1 MDRSSSAGLIGAAVF
16 AARSFQPNLLTRR
29 TVDQAIITGVTS
41 STAYGVFSAG
51 DAILDA
57 IASRLSRSETPPAW
71 ARLAVAAAV
80 GAAGAGAA
88 AALAWREHEDP
99 RRAAGRLAG
108 QSAAAISAASA
119 IATITR
125 GVRPSS
131 NAPATVVA
139 ASLASVASYVLARP
153 WQARPGS
160 LLDSDLPGSVE
171 FNGQYFF
178 EDTVRQVS
186 PAKTLGIAAGV
197 AAATY
202 GVARAESR
210 ITQAVSDVAT
220 RIVGGEPED
229 HRMLGRM
236 ANAAINIGAV
246 WFAVTR
252 VSGLLSKGG
261 GSIEPAYAEPPEP
274 AEITGSPASALPWHL
289 MTREGAR
296 WLAATLPPAAINEVM
311 GTSDAMQPIRV
322 YASLDVADTDEHRAK
337 ILLREIDRTKALER
351 KHFALFSPTGSG
363 YVNYVANETFEYL
376 TGGNCASAAIQ
387 YSVLPSALSLNR
399 VTTGTAQTAMVMHGI
414 VERLLAMPKA
424 KRPRLFLFG
433 ESLGSQVSEEMFAG
447 TGILGLAGMG
457 IDAAVWIGTP
467 SATRWRKE
475 LWGQRSI
482 ADPPGIGP
490 GAAYLP
496 RNIDD
501 WRRLPEA
508 ERRQV
513 RYLLLQNGDDPIP
526 KFWAPLAWRKP
537 DWLGP
542 QDIRPI
548 GSPRG
553 THWVAGMS
561 FLTTFFDMQNALSPT
576 PGTFSEG
583 GHDYRYVLP
592 EAISQTWRL
601 PVTSEQMERM
611 NAALRARELAWE
623 LLRDWTDAES
633 KPVADQA
640 KAKAKVLANASRYAG
655 TVVDEQGLKAL
666 IDAGLH
672 HR

>member
-1 MDRSSSAGLIGAAVF
+1 MDRSSAAGLIGAAVVT
-16 AARSFQPNLLTRR
+16 ARSFQPNLLTRR
-29 TVDQAIITGVTS
+29 TVDQAVITGVTS
-41 STAYGVFSAG
+41 ATSYGVFSAG
-51 DAILDA
+51 DALLDA
-57 IASRLSRSETPPAW
+57 VAARLTRSESGSTLG
-71 ARLAVAAAV
+71 RLAVALAV

-88 AALAWREHEDP
+88 SRLAWREHEEP
-99 RRAAGRLAG
+99 RRAAARLAA
-108 QSAAAISAASA
+108 QTAVAVSAASA
-119 IATITR
+119 LSTLAR
-125 GVRPSS
+125 GVRPSA
-131 NAPATVVA
+131 NAPVTVAVA
-139 ASLASVASYVLARP
+139 AAASVASYALARP

-197 AAATY
+197 GAATY
-202 GVARAESR
+202 GIARAESR
-210 ITQAVSDVAT
+210 ITDLVSRTAT
-220 RIVGGEPED
+220 TLVGGEAED

-252 VSGLLSKGG
+252 VSGMLSKGG
-261 GSIEPAYAEPPEP
+261 GSIEPAYAEPPQAP
-274 AEITGSPASALPWHL
+274 EITGSPASGLPWHL

-296 WLAATLPPAAINEVM
+296 WLAATLPPAAIDEVM
-311 GTSDAMQPIRV
+311 GTSTAMQPIRV
-322 YASLDVADTDEHRAK
+322 YASLDVADSDEHRAQ
-337 ILLREIDRTKALER
+337 ILLAEIDRTRALER

-376 TGGNCASAAIQ
+376 TGGDCASAAIQ

-414 VERLLAMPKA
+414 VERLMAMPKA
-424 KRPRLFLFG
+424 KRPRIFLFG
-433 ESLGSQVSEEMFAG
+433 ESLGSQVCEEMFAG
-447 TGILGLAGMG
+447 TGILGLAGTG
-457 IDAAVWIGTP
+457 VEAALFIGTP

-475 LWGQRSI
+475 LWGDRTI
-482 ADPPGIGP
+482 AEPPQVGP
-490 GAAYLP
+490 GAVYLP
-496 RNIDD
+496 RSISD
-501 WRRLPEA
+501 WRNLAA
-508 ERRQV
+508 EERAKV

-542 QDIRPI
+542 EHTRPI

-553 THWVAGMS
+553 THWIAGMS

-601 PVTSEQMERM
+601 PATPDQMERM

-623 LLRDWTDAES
+623 LLRDWTEAES
-633 KPVADQA
+633 KPVAEQPKA
-640 KAKAKVLANASRYAG
+640 KAKALANASRYNG
-655 TVVDEQGLKAL
+655 TEVDEAGLQAL
-666 IDAGLH
+666 IQAGLH
-672 HR
+672 YR

>member
-1 MDRSSSAGLIGAAVF
+1 MDRSSAAGLIGAAAL
-16 AARSFQPNLLTRR
+16 AARTFQPNLLTRR

-41 STAYGVFSAG
+41 ATAYGLFSAG
-51 DAILDA
+51 DAVLDA
-57 IASRLSRSETPPAW
+57 VAARLSRSETGSTFG
-71 ARLAVAAAV
+71 RLAVALAV
-80 GAAGAGAA
+80 GAAGAGVASR
-88 AALAWREHEDP
+88 LTWKEHESP
-99 RRAAGRLAG
+99 RRAAGRLAA
-108 QSAAAISAASA
+108 QSAVAVSAASA
-119 IATITR
+119 LSTAAR
-125 GVRPSS
+125 GVRPSA
-131 NAPATVVA
+131 NAPATVVVAALASA
-139 ASLASVASYVLARP
+139 ASYALAKP

-171 FNGQYFF
+171 FGGRYFF

-197 AAATY
+197 AAVTY

-210 ITQAVSDVAT
+210 VTDLVSRTAT
-220 RIVGGEPED
+220 RVVGGEAED

-236 ANAAINIGAV
+236 ANAAINVGAV

-261 GSIEPAYAEPPEP
+261 GAIEPAYADPPQAP
-274 AEITGSPASALPWHL
+274 EITGSAASGLPWHL

-296 WLAATLPPAAINEVM
+296 WLAATVPPAEINEVM
-311 GTSDAMQPIRV
+311 GISDAMQPIRV
-322 YASLDVADTDEHRAK
+322 YASLDVADNDEHRAQ
-337 ILLREIDRTKALER
+337 LLLAEIDRTRALER

-363 YVNYVANETFEYL
+363 YVNYVANESFEFL
-376 TGGNCASAAIQ
+376 TGGDCASAAIQ

-399 VTTGTAQTAMVMHGI
+399 VTTGTAQTAMVLHGI
-414 VERLLAMPKA
+414 VERLLAMPKT

-447 TGILGLAGMG
+447 TGILGLAGTG

-475 LWGQRSI
+475 LWGDRTI
-482 ADPPGIGP
+482 ADAPEVGP

-496 RNIDD
+496 RSISD
-501 WRRLPEA
+501 WRALPA
-508 ERRQV
+508 DERAKV

-542 QDIRPI
+542 EDTRPI

-576 PGTFSEG
+576 PGIFSEG
-583 GHDYRYVLP
+583 GHDYRQVLP
-592 EAISQTWRL
+592 EAISTTWRL
-601 PVTSEQMERM
+601 PATADQMERM
-611 NAALRARELAWE
+611 NASLRARELAWE
-623 LLRDWTDAES
+623 LLRQWTEAES
-633 KPVADQA
+633 KPVAEQP
-640 KAKAKVLANASRYAG
+640 KARQKALDNASRYTG
-655 TVVDEQGLKAL
+655 TEVDEAGLQAL
-666 IDAGLH
+666 IEAGLPY
-672 HR
+672 R